1 MDLERHLARYGR
13 LGALM
18 ADLLAQHTDYSLY
31 DTLRRLDAV
40 HPVANPSFG
49 QVLIDNASC
58 YYCRSHQ
65 YELARHWYLPV
76 MLDRVQA
83 MCKRIEAG
91 DRTPFSYGSAFAD
104 ELHAKLLKTPLDS
117 MRPTMPRT
125 AETLR
130 KTLRALAETAGN
142 GR

>member
-1 MDLERHLARYGR
+1 MWLELFA
-13 LGALM
+13 
-18 ADLLAQHTDYSLY
+18 TNE
-31 DTLRRLDAV
+31 
-40 HPVANPSFG
+40 PK
-49 QVLIDNASC
+49 
-58 YYCRSHQ
+58 
-65 YELARHWYLPV
+65 
-76 MLDRVQA
+76 RVQSPSPPPPPLG
-83 MCKRIEAG
+83 MSNRSLTRDDKM
-91 DRTPFSYGSAFAD
+91 AD

>member
-1 MDLERHLARYGR
+1 
-13 LGALM
+13 
-18 ADLLAQHTDYSLY
+18 
-31 DTLRRLDAV
+31 
-40 HPVANPSFG
+40 
-49 QVLIDNASC
+49 
-58 YYCRSHQ
+58 
-65 YELARHWYLPV
+65 

-83 MCKRIEAG
+83 MRKRLAAG